1 VSLPR
6 FCGITTFKCMNT
18 PHIRSVDLTEDG
30 LIVTYDDSSSAFY
43 HESVLQAHL
52 RCNTRSEP
60 RPRRAKS
67 VKKPAGRAEMTER
80 TSTGT
85 TNG

>member
-1 VSLPR
+1 MSA
-6 FCGITTFKCMNT
+6 

-43 HESVLQAHL
+43 HESVLQVHL
-52 RCNTRSEP
+52 RSMP
-60 RPRRAKS
+60 RAETGPRRAKS
-67 VKKPAGRAEMTER
+67 VKKPAGRASLTEHTS

-85 TNG
+85 TNH